1 MLFKREKVYNIL
13 CEFVYETT
21 FIMTLLK
28 YISRYSLSMCVV
40 GFTTGMYKSKNIK
53 QNVLDMS
60 FLDDYPKNEYLNL
73 LYLNDKKTVFS
84 GLNLQLKE
92 ENLHIKDRLKFSSKY
107 SLDCLLF
114 PYILFM
120 NIEINKLVDKNGDEY
135 LFRYFEGVNNKNFI
149 TSSSLF

>member
-1 MLFKREKVYNIL
+1 MNA
-13 CEFVYETT
+13 
-21 FIMTLLK
+21 LK
-28 YISRYSLSMCVV
+28 YISRYSLSVCVV
-40 GFTTGMYKSKNIK
+40 GFTTGMYKTNNIK
-53 QNVLDMS
+53 QNVLDIS
-60 FLDDYPKNEYLNL
+60 FLEEYPKNEYLNIL
-73 LYLNDKKTVFS
+73 CLNDKQRVFS
-84 GLNLQLKE
+84 NLKLQLKE
-92 ENLHIKDRLKFSSKY
+92 ENLPLKDRLKFSSKY